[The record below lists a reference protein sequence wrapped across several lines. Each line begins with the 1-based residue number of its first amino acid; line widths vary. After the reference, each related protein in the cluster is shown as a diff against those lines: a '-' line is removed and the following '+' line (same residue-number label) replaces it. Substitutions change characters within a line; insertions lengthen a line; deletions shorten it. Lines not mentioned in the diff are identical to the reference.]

1 MIVENN
7 KLFKEKVHESI
18 RRQVKAINKLTARGM
33 KFWDYGNSFLYMA
46 SIAGA
51 DILPQETNSDLI
63 VKNKFRYPS
72 YV

>member
-33 KFWDYGNSFLYMA
+33 KFWYYGNSFLYMA

-51 DILPQETNSDLI
+51 DILPQ
-63 VKNKFRYPS
+63 
-72 YV
+72 